1 MIGSLAIL
9 GTVLLGIPIEAASTC
24 LRVAEMRPEVSGGTT
39 QLQGALLRWR
49 AAAGD
54 TLQLTFSVAE
64 PGTYTM
70 TLRTAPA
77 SDGPEGPEGS
87 DVMAK
92 LWDDT
97 IELDGQPAQLGPGRH
112 ILELTLVESG
122 EILLDCIDLRR
133 TSELDLSR
141 TGGGG
146 GDAGGTA
153 FLGVEM
159 DDAGRVGVAIKRV
172 LDDTAA
178 AEAGLLAGDVIMRV
192 DGTSVNSSGGLV
204 ETIRK
209 HRPGEPIELELQ
221 RDDETVQMVVTLGRR
236 RVGRDGSRA
245 GHVIDV
251 LDVRPG
257 QVIADIGFGSGWLS
271 EAIAEKLGPGGF
283 VYAVEIRERAVR
295 QLRGRAPPNVVPV
308 YSLSDD
314 VSLPQDSLDTA
325 MLHDVAAHVDR
336 SGRPRF
342 YESVARGLKPDGR
355 LVIFDPHGKT
365 RAMLDELAKYGFTP
379 VEDQE
384 PDDLDQWL
392 QGGIVFRHTPRP

>member
-24 LRVAEMRPEVSGGTT
+24 LRVAEMQPEVSGGTT

-77 SDGPEGPEGS
+77 SDGPDGPK
-87 DVMAK
+87 VMAK

-112 ILELTLVESG
+112 IVELSLVESG

-141 TGGGG
+141 TG

-192 DGTSVNSSGGLV
+192 DGTSVNSSGGLGK
-204 ETIRK
+204 TIGK
-209 HRPGEPIELELQ
+209 HRPGEPIELELL
-221 RDDETVQMVVTLGRR
+221 RDGETVQMVVTLGRQ

-245 GHVIDV
+245 AHVIDV

-283 VYAVEIRERAVR
+283 VYAVEIQERAVR

-314 VSLPQDSLDTA
+314 VSLPEDSLDTA
-325 MLHDVAAHVDR
+325 MLHDVAAHVDK

-342 YESVARGLKPDGR
+342 YATVARALKPDGR

-392 QGGIVFRHTPRP
+392 QSGIVFRHTPRP